1 MVVITAIVAVGTAV
15 ATYVVGAAAVGA
27 MTAGTLFAIGLA
39 TQVVLGLALNALTP
53 KPSIG
58 GIGGTSPR
66 GYQVNSRGSA
76 LDHAIIYG
84 RTKVGGAIVFDDTT
98 GTNNKFLHRVIAVAG
113 HEIESFDEIYIN
125 DDLVTLDGSG
135 NVTSPSRYNGKVR
148 INLHLGAT
156 DQTADTDLVSEVSA
170 WSTNHRLRGIAYMYV
185 RFGFD
190 ADVFPNGL
198 PTITAVVKGKKIYN
212 PATTLTEWSDN
223 PALCLRDYLSTT
235 SYGLGEEDI
244 NIDDALVSAA
254 ATVCAE
260 TNTDAGTARY
270 TTNGTFTTST
280 TPYDLINSLLTSMGG
295 SMWYSQGKWRM
306 KPAYWTAPVL
316 SLDEDDLR
324 SSISV
329 ATRHSRRDNFNTV
342 KGTFRG
348 AETNWQV
355 TDYPEVTNAAFVATD
370 KGQVSTVDIDLPF
383 TDNSIEARRIGR
395 IGLEGNRQQIVVS
408 ASFGLRA
415 LAVQVG
421 DNITLTN
428 TRFGWSSK
436 EFQVVAWN
444 FGLTDGLDL
453 QITMTLKETAES
465 VFDEVDDGIVYER
478 DNTTLLSPFE
488 VPAVGISAVATTQV
502 IREKLTNIINVTV
515 TSGRPEAIDRIEVEF
530 KESTDGEY
538 TSLGTGELG
547 LFRAV
552 DLDTASYDFRAR
564 AVNTFGV
571 KGEWEFLS
579 DVAANGLLDPP
590 DDVTGF
596 TAELN
601 GPTIHLEWEP
611 IASLDL
617 SYYRIRHSLEETGA
631 TYANATTAVD
641 KVPRPANSVS
651 VPARSGT
658 YHIKSVDKSGVTS
671 ENYTSVVVPAAALEQ
686 FTTTTLQTEDPTFS
700 GTKTDCSVIS
710 STLRITDPS
719 VAPTSATYDFSAVID
734 TTTPRLVRARVDMVV
749 ARQDNSAGLWDDIP
763 GLFDEFA
770 GLFDD
775 FTGSVQFGD
784 ANVKTYISIT
794 QDDPAGTPTW
804 TDYQAFRAGD
814 YYGRA
819 FRFRAVLT
827 STSNNITP
835 SISELDA
842 IVEYN

>member
-1 MVVITAIVAVGTAV
+1 MVVVTAIIAIGTTV
-15 ATYVVGAAAVGA
+15 ATTLGITGFFAAGAGA
-27 MTAGTLFAIGLA
+27 FLLGLGTQI
-39 TQVVLGLALNALTP
+39 VLGLALNALTP

-58 GIGGTSPR
+58 SSAAR

-84 RTKVGGAIVFDDTT
+84 KTKVGGAIVFDDTT
-98 GTNNKFLHRVIAVAG
+98 GTNNKFLHRIIAVAG
-113 HEIESFDEIYIN
+113 HEVESFDELYIN
-125 DDLVTLDGSG
+125 DDLVTIDGSG
-135 NVTSPSRYNGKVR
+135 NVTSPTRYDGKVR
-148 INLHLGAT
+148 IKLHLGAS
-156 DQTADTDLVSEVSA
+156 DQTADTDLVSEVTA
-170 WSTNHRLRGIAYMYV
+170 WTTNHRLRGIAYMYV
-185 RFGFD
+185 RFSFD
-190 ADVFPNGL
+190 ADVFPNGI
-198 PTITAVVKGKKIYN
+198 PTITAVVSGKKVYN
-212 PATTLTEWSDN
+212 PATTITEWSDN

-235 SYGLGEEDI
+235 GYGLGEADA
-244 NIDDALVSAA
+244 NIDEDLVTAA
-254 ATVCAE
+254 ATVCAQ

-270 TTNGTFTTST
+270 TANGTFTTSI
-280 TPYDLINSLLTSMGG
+280 TPFDLINSLLTSMGG
-295 SMWYSQGKWRM
+295 SLWYSQGKWRM

-316 SLDEDDLR
+316 ALDEDDLR

-348 AETNWQV
+348 SETNWQV
-355 TDYPEVTNAAFVATD
+355 TDYPEVTNSTFVTAD
-370 KGQVSTVDIDLPF
+370 NGQVSTVDIDLPF

-395 IGLEGNRQQIVVS
+395 IGLEGNRQQLIVG

-428 TRFGWSSK
+428 SRFGWVSK
-436 EFQVVAWN
+436 EFQVVSWN

-453 QITMTLKETAES
+453 QIEMTLKETAES
-465 VFDEVDDGIVYER
+465 VFDEVDDGIIYER

-488 VPAVGISAVATTQV
+488 VPTIGISAVATTQV

-515 TSGRPEAIDRIEVEF
+515 TSGRPEGIDRVEVEF
-530 KESTDGEY
+530 RETTDTGY
-538 TSLGTGELG
+538 TSLGTGEIG

-552 DLDTASYDFRAR
+552 DLDTGSYDFRAR

-571 KGEWEFLS
+571 KGDWEVLP
-579 DVAANGLLDPP
+579 DVAANGLLLPP
-590 DDVTGF
+590 DDVIGF

-601 GPTIHLEWEP
+601 GNSIHLEWEP

-658 YHIKSVDKSGVTS
+658 YHIKAVDKSGITS
-671 ENYTSVVVPAAALEQ
+671 ENYTSIVVPAAAMES
-686 FTTTTLQTEDPTFS
+686 FTTTTTQSEDPTFS
-700 GTKTDCSVIS
+700 GTKTGCSVTS

-749 ARQDNSAGLWDDIP
+749 ARVDNSAGLWDNIAGQFDSIP
-763 GLFDEFA
+763 

-794 QDDPAGTPTW
+794 QDDPTGSPTW

-827 STSNNITP
+827 SISDNITP
-835 SISELDA
+835 SISALDA